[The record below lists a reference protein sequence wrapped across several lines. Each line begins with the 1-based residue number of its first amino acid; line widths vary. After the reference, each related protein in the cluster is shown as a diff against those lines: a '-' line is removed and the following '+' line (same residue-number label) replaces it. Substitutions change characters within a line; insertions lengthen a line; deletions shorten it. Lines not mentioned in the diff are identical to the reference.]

1 MLNKLKF
8 SEVSLNSFSKTGQD
22 SSNRQRFAVSIFSDG
37 FDIMYDLIFA
47 LILLACLSVRVRHL
61 FTVIV
66 YAKASKDKVD
76 LQPLF

>member
-1 MLNKLKF
+1 MIYVV
-8 SEVSLNSFSKTGQD
+8 VSKIGQD

-47 LILLACLSVRVRHL
+47 LILLACLSVHL